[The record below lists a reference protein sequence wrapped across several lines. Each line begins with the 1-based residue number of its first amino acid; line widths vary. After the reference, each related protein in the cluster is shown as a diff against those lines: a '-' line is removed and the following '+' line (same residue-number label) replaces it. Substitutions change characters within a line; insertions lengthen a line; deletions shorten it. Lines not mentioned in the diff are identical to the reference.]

1 MFHVKLTGIFNAPQK
16 LIARS
21 SSGSLLAILL
31 DTPLGDV
38 WESPDPAGTGDFS
51 ASGSNPDWDPVALCS
66 SFYFDK
72 VVKES

>member
-1 MFHVKLTGIFNAPQK
+1 M
-16 LIARS
+16 ARS

-31 DTPLGDV
+31 ETPFGDDE
-38 WESPDPAGTGDFS
+38 ESPDPAGTGDFP

-72 VVKES
+72 FVNEISFFSQNLK

>member
-1 MFHVKLTGIFNAPQK
+1 MFNVKLTGIFNAPQK

-31 DTPLGDV
+31 DTPVGDV

-51 ASGSNPDWDPVALCS
+51 ASGSNPD
-66 SFYFDK
+66 
-72 VVKES
+72 